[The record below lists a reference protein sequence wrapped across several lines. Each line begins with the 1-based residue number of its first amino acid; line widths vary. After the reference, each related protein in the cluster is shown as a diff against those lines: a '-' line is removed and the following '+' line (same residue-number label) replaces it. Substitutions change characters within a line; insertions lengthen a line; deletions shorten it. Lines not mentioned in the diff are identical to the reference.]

1 MKILKLAEDF
11 ELATKNLQEADKD
24 TVIEE
29 HEDVSPV
36 SYMAAQNLHNLLQD
50 CEELVSLLN
59 DEDDL
64 PQWVDE
70 LLSISKN
77 NVNKALSYVKGEK
90 SKSTNNSLK
99 VAQQRGFLSSM
110 KGLFNKPT
118 SNAESDLIDLDEE
131 LRDLY
136 LAHGYHDSSLDF
148 DIKSM
153 FEAMSNQKWQKA
165 KMHLIDF
172 NSALDDMQDKISDFV
187 DSEYYKKSGFMDMF
201 KSKKAP
207 ESELDKLLSK
217 EFGSIASQ
225 AKMTLKD
232 VKSIFSMLDKY
243 RGSLDVASYTET
255 LYSLRRVI
263 MDFAKVFGK
272 FETEYFDLIDG
283 DMHSTIKDMADPK
296 KPNSF
301 APSKLELSKP
311 ENFISPDLK
320 GEKPSGTYWSSPLRL
335 EPGTNCPCGSTLP
348 WIACHGKNE
357 DKIELIMKNKG
368 VSYEEA
374 EQRYFKWVNMHL
386 GKLELQKANDLEKA
400 KQQFESIENT
410 MGRNF
415 PISD

>member
-11 ELATKNLQEADKD
+11 ELATK
-24 TVIEE
+24 
-29 HEDVSPV
+29 
-36 SYMAAQNLHNLLQD
+36 
-50 CEELVSLLN
+50 SLF
-59 DEDDL
+59 ET
-64 PQWVDE
+64 E
-70 LLSISKN
+70 
-77 NVNKALSYVKGEK
+77 
-90 SKSTNNSLK
+90 K
-99 VAQQRGFLSSM
+99 VAQSRGFLSSM

-118 SNAESDLIDLDEE
+118 SDVENDLIELDEE

-148 DIKSM
+148 DVKSM
-153 FEAMSNQKWQKA
+153 VNAINDRKWQKA

-187 DSEYYKKSGFMDMF
+187 DSEYYKKSGFLDMF

-217 EFGSIASQ
+217 EFGSIASA

-263 MDFAKVFGK
+263 IDFAKVFSK
-272 FETEYFDLIDG
+272 FEEEYFGLVDG
-283 DMHSTIKDMADPK
+283 DMHGSIKEMSESK
-296 KPNSF
+296 KPQALPAS
-301 APSKLELSKP
+301 SLELAEP
-311 ENFISPDLK
+311 EKFMSTDKEIEK
-320 GEKPSGTYWSSPLRL
+320 EKPTSTYWSSPSAI
-335 EPGTNCPCGSTLP
+335 EQGSNCPCGSNLP

-357 DKIELIMKNKG
+357 DKIELIMKNKN

-374 EQRYFKWVNMHL
+374 EKRYFKWVNMHL

-400 KQQFESIENT
+400 RQQFESVYDTIGNK
-410 MGRNF
+410 F
-415 PISD
+415 PSSS

>member
-11 ELATKNLQEADKD
+11 ELATKSLAEADKD

-29 HEDVSPV
+29 HKDVSPV
-36 SYMAAQNLHNLLQD
+36 SYMAAQNLHNITQD
-50 CEELVSLLN
+50 CEELISLLN
-59 DEDDL
+59 DKDDL

-99 VAQQRGFLSSM
+99 AAQHRGFLSSM

-118 SNAESDLIDLDEE
+118 SNAESDLVDLDEE

-148 DIKSM
+148 DLKSM
-153 FEAMSNQKWQKA
+153 VSAINDRKWQKA

-187 DSEYYKKSGFMDMF
+187 DSEYYKKSGFIDIF

-217 EFGSIASQ
+217 EFGSIVSV

-243 RGSLDVASYTET
+243 RGSLDVASYTEA

-263 MDFAKVFGK
+263 IDFAKVFSK
-272 FETEYFDLIDG
+272 FEQEYFDLIDG
-283 DMHSTIKDMADPK
+283 GLHESIKDMSQPK
-296 KPNSF
+296 KPSTV
-301 APSKLELSKP
+301 PVSDLELVQP
-311 ENFISPDLK
+311 EKFVSTDAE
-320 GEKPSGTYWSSPLRL
+320 GEKPTSTYWNSPTNI
-335 EPGTNCPCGSTLP
+335 EQGSNCPCGSNLP

-357 DKIELIMKNKG
+357 DKIELIMKNKN

-374 EQRYFKWVNMHL
+374 EKRYFKWVNMHL

-400 KQQFESIENT
+400 KKQFESIYDT
-410 MGRNF
+410 IGDKF
-415 PISD
+415 PSS